1 VGDRVLGD
9 VLFKLPVIDFLVV
22 MVHPFGASL
31 LGLMVGTIVPDWAV
45 SDANICVWRR
55 PVQSNTACC
64 C

>member
-1 VGDRVLGD
+1 
-9 VLFKLPVIDFLVV
+9 
-22 MVHPFGASL
+22 VHPFGASL